1 MIVLWCL
8 LFHDNHDISAFEALL
23 SFEIASLVLQRL
35 LFLTLLTQS
44 EIEQCLSVQLLSM
57 VVLMTFQ

>member
-1 MIVLWCL
+1 MILMIFQHLKYFSHEVT
-8 LFHDNHDISAFEALL
+8 
-23 SFEIASLVLQRL
+23 SLVLQRL
-35 LFLTLLTQS
+35 LFLTLLIQS